1 MTTTRRAGAV
11 RRASRTL
18 AGLVIVA
25 IAACLGGCGYSAG
38 LRVSEK
44 HRSVGVEFFGNE
56 TLERDVERPLYEQIT
71 RAVRDLT
78 DAPIES
84 PSRAEVVVRGTVKV
98 YQRRGGVRNTENVLL
113 ETGVYVEIHSSLIE
127 RATGRP
133 LGPPVRLGRWVG
145 FVLDD
150 PANEARA
157 RDRVLRHV
165 ADELV
170 LDLFAPVD

>member
-1 MTTTRRAGAV
+1 M
-11 RRASRTL
+11 
-18 AGLVIVA
+18 
-25 IAACLGGCGYSAG
+25 
-38 LRVSEK
+38 
-44 HRSVGVEFFGNE
+44 
-56 TLERDVERPLYEQIT
+56 
-71 RAVRDLT
+71 RDLT